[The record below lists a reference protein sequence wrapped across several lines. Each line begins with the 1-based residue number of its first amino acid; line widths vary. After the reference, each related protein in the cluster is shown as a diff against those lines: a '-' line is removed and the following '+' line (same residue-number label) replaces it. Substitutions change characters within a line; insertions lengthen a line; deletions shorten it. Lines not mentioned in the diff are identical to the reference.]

1 MEQMIKNI
9 IKKYRYSVLVPL
21 SILVVLIILLI
32 IMSGGSQKVGFI
44 YQVF

>member
-9 IKKYRYSVLVPL
+9 IKKYKY
-21 SILVVLIILLI
+21 SILIPFVIFVILIILLI
-32 IMSGGSQKVGFI
+32 IMSGGAQKVGFI